1 VKTAAALLA
10 LPVAGFVLL
19 LAAPDADA
27 HWEHH
32 PTHFWLVLSTA
43 LVNVVLGL
51 AASEAARRRGDARA
65 ALVSLAFLSS
75 AGFLALHALAT
86 PGSVVEGKN
95 TGFVIATPVGLVVA
109 SLFAAVSALELTP
122 ELAAAV
128 LRRESALRGAL
139 LAVLALW
146 GIVSVAELPPLD
158 EPLPVEDARPELV
171 GLAVA
176 GCALYA
182 FAAVRYLALYR
193 RRRDPLPA
201 AIAAAW
207 VLLAEALVAIAVA
220 RAWRLSWWEWH
231 VLMTAAF
238 VLVLWTAYVGYRRSA
253 SVAAAFGGVYLDAT
267 LEQVDERTAAALR
280 RIVGTL
286 ESGEPVEP
294 VLADLRGRG
303 LSADEVALLERS
315 AHELRRIDQLF
326 RPYVSPSLA
335 ADLEREP
342 GLAELG
348 GTERVVTVLFADL
361 EGFTSFA
368 EQRPPGE
375 AIAMLNAYWAA
386 AVPELLEEGATIER
400 FAGDAVMA
408 VFNAVGDQHDH
419 AERALRASISLLRA
433 SERLASEHA
442 DWPRFRVGLAT
453 GPAAVGHVGTRE
465 QRSFAT
471 IGDTTNLAAR
481 LQARARPGQLLLAGS
496 TAALL
501 QGVRF
506 ESLGTLKV
514 KGRGAAVEVFGL
526 GDVRSGRR
534 PTPEDA
540 WHTSH

>member
-1 VKTAAALLA
+1 VKTVAVLLA
-10 LPVAGFVLL
+10 LPVAGFLL
-19 LAAPDADA
+19 LLVAPDTDA

-32 PTHFWLVLSTA
+32 PAHFWLVLSTA

-65 ALVSLAFLSS
+65 ALVSLAFLTS

-86 PGSVVEGKN
+86 PGSLVEGKN

-109 SLFAAVSALELTP
+109 SVFAALSAV
-122 ELAAAV
+122 ELAPAFASAV
-128 LRRESALRGAL
+128 VRHETLLRGAL

-158 EPLPVEDARPELV
+158 EPLPVEDARLELV

-182 FAAVRYLALYR
+182 FAAVHYLALYR

-207 VLLAEALVAIAVA
+207 VLLAEALVATAFA
-220 RAWRLSWWEWH
+220 RSWRLSWWEWH
-231 VLMTAAF
+231 ILMTAAF
-238 VLVLWTAYVGYRRSA
+238 VLVLWAAYTGYRRSA
-253 SVAAAFGGVYLDAT
+253 SVTAAFGGVYLDAT
-267 LEQVDERTAAALR
+267 LEQVDERTASALR
-280 RIVGTL
+280 RIVGAL
-286 ESGEPVEP
+286 GRGEPVEP
-294 VLADLRGRG
+294 VLAELRERG

-315 AHELRRIDQLF
+315 ARELRRIDDLF

-342 GLAELG
+342 QLAELG
-348 GTERVVTVLFADL
+348 GTEREVTVLFADL
-361 EGFTSFA
+361 EGFTSYS

-386 AVPELLEEGATIER
+386 AVPELLDAGATIER

-408 VFNAVGDQHDH
+408 VFNAVGDQPDH
-419 AERALRASISLLRA
+419 AERALRASISLLRS
-433 SERLASEHA
+433 SERLAGEHP

-465 QRSFAT
+465 QRSFAA

-481 LQARARPGQLLLAGS
+481 LQARARPGQLLAAGS

-501 QGVRF
+501 QGVMF
-506 ESLGTLKV
+506 EPLGTLQV
-514 KGRGAAVEVFGL
+514 KGRSEAVEVFGL
-526 GDVRSGRR
+526 GDVRSGRG
-534 PTPEDA
+534 PTTEDA